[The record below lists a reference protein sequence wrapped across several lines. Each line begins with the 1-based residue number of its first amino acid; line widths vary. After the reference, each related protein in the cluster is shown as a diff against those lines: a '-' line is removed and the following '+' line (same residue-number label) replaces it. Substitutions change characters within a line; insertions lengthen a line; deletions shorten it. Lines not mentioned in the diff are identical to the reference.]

1 MSWQFNVKTNPTS
14 SVNITRILSAI
25 VITYLLVAC
34 DVDSSNNFPH
44 VPDVGLFI
52 YAEANQHESQDEA
65 QLAAAVF
72 KDGEPVDLV
81 AGDVFEAQTTTQRI
95 LLKNSRFFAGSYTAL
110 LTVDDNVQDVL
121 FNIVHEPVEARE
133 DRWYPIDIINIDP
146 GPGELVGKSA
156 TATFVGPECQL
167 CHHPAMDNTCQCKVS

>member
-25 VITYLLVAC
+25 VIRYLLVAC
-34 DVDSSNNFPH
+34 DVDSSNNFPR

-52 YAEANQHESQDEA
+52 YVEANQHESQDEA

-72 KDGEPVDLV
+72 KDDEPVDLV

-146 GPGELVGKSA
+146 GARRTGWQIGYRY
-156 TATFVGPECQL
+156 L
-167 CHHPAMDNTCQCKVS
+167 CWA

>member
-1 MSWQFNVKTNPTS
+1 MKTNPTS

-25 VITYLLVAC
+25 VITYLLVTC
-34 DVDSSNNFPH
+34 DVDSSNNFPR

-81 AGDVFEAQTTTQRI
+81 AGIPPAKCHHQR
-95 LLKNSRFFAGSYTAL
+95 G
-110 LTVDDNVQDVL
+110 
-121 FNIVHEPVEARE
+121 E
-133 DRWYPIDIINIDP
+133 
-146 GPGELVGKSA
+146 GELVKDKP
-156 TATFVGPECQL
+156 VC
-167 CHHPAMDNTCQCKVS
+167 V